1 MSVLKNFSFH
11 KFTGFIFN
19 LFLVLPGAYFLSVG
33 FQWIVVPENAA
44 STLMMPLLSGV
55 GLSAQIGDIGGLFL
69 AMGLLVMIAVTT
81 KKGDCLLSVA
91 VLLTCIGLYRML
103 AFTLHGATLIVQ
115 MLVFEIILSVWFYI
129 ASRKLAVKGVEND
142 K

>member
-1 MSVLKNFSFH
+1 MSIFKSFSFE
-11 KFTGFIFN
+11 KFAGFIFN
-19 LFLVLPGAYFLSVG
+19 VFLVLPGIYFLFTG

-44 STLMMPLLSGV
+44 STMMMPFLSGA
-55 GLSAQIGDIGGLFL
+55 GLSSQIGDIGGLFL

-81 KKGDCLLSVA
+81 RKGEYLFSVA
-91 VLLTCIGLYRML
+91 LLLTCIGTYRLL

-115 MLVFEIILSVWFYI
+115 MVVFEIGLAAWFYI
-129 ASRKLAVKGVEND
+129 ASRKLSVKGAGNV